1 MTIRAIKKSRA
12 VKKKYDNLMWEEL
25 IKILRENY
33 TVELFGK
40 KQIYLYVDGDY
51 DTDHVD
57 IKILKSQSSINFA
70 CVELKNHPTISRAE
84 TGECWVN
91 TLPDVIARIDKLL
104 ELVKLEKRKRKT
116 MK

>member
-1 MTIRAIKKSRA
+1 MAIRAIKKSRA

-25 IKILRENY
+25 TEILREHY

-51 DTDHVD
+51 DTDHVE

-70 CVELKNHPTISRAE
+70 HVKLWNHPTISRTE